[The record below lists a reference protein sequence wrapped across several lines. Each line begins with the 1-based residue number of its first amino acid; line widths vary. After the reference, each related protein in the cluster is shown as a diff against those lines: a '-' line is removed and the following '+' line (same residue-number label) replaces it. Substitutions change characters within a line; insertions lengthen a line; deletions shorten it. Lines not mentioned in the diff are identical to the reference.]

1 MHKWFATP
9 HEYKV
14 YVCMMCSHVLNNII
28 KKMLIY
34 LTIANFHMHIQK
46 IFEIDI
52 FMQQVSKRSQETQ
65 LKNLL
70 LITLILQNH
79 ILYDDTQ

>member
-1 MHKWFATP
+1 
-9 HEYKV
+9 
-14 YVCMMCSHVLNNII
+14 
-28 KKMLIY
+28 
-34 LTIANFHMHIQK
+34 MHIQK

-65 LKNLL
+65 LRNLL